1 MDELVYR
8 IWALMVFGAGNR
20 VLNELDGY
28 SPKELYEALQEGSDE
43 KLMHTARTARK
54 YLDTPLSK
62 AEAVL
67 EECAAK
73 HIGIVT
79 VDDDT
84 YPERLRNI
92 YAPPVVLFYKG
103 DLRGMDER
111 PAMGVVGTRKPSE
124 YSRYVASALVTGLV
138 RSGFSIVSGM
148 AEGIDIWASLAAVHN
163 GGRVYEVLGCG
174 VDYDYPKNNI
184 RYREKL
190 IEHGA
195 IISEFLPSTQPLPS
209 YFPQRNRILAG
220 LSDGIAVIEA
230 GSRSGSLNTSTH
242 ALNQGKNVYVIPPA
256 DLFDKRYNGNA
267 MLLREGA
274 IPLMGMR
281 DLLDSEK
288 TVAVEESVADTSA
301 NGGNNREKADGTGE
315 MTGAETAV
323 FENESAER
331 EIPDAGSEAGNAIL
345 AAIYKGSGIHMDEIA
360 ETTGLDIDT
369 VLETLTELEVMGYAE
384 NRGGLCYPAN
394 K

>member
-103 DLRGMDER
+103 DLRGMDEH

-124 YSRYVASALVTGLV
+124 YSRYVASALVAGLV

-148 AEGIDIWASLAAVHN
+148 AEGIDICASLAAVHN

-195 IISEFLPSTQPLPS
+195 IISEFLPGTQPLPS
-209 YFPQRNRILAG
+209 NFPQRNRILAG

-281 DLLDSEK
+281 DLLDSENGS
-288 TVAVEESVADTSA
+288 VNEESTAAPSA
-301 NGGNNREKADGTGE
+301 GGNTGAE
-315 MTGAETAV
+315 TEAAKEAAAETAV
-323 FENESAER
+323 FENESAQR
-331 EIPDAGSEAGNAIL
+331 EVPDAGSEAGNAIL

-369 VLETLTELEVMGYAE
+369 VLETMTELEVMGYAE

>member
-148 AEGIDIWASLAAVHN
+148 AEGIDICASLAAVHN

-195 IISEFLPSTQPLPS
+195 IISEFLPGTQPLPS